1 VTPDKNRQLP
11 AAHPA
16 RAAELIDA
24 ALASVP
30 RSDQRRWG
38 SLYVRGLQTA
48 EGRKTVRAVANSV
61 GHRIEQNLNQFI
73 SKSPWEW
80 EPVRRALAE
89 HLQQIAQPRAW
100 VVHPLV
106 ISKLGAHSVGVE
118 QRFVAEL
125 GRVVNCQR
133 ATGVWLAADHFSCPV
148 DWRLDL
154 SDRWVG
160 HPERRRRAAIPEPVR
175 PESGPGHAVAML
187 TRMAERWALERRPV
201 VMDVRGAEAAQ
212 VCRSLIDHRLPFVV
226 RVDAPAQLL
235 DLRPGSGPGER
246 ATVRH
251 ADPAAELD
259 SRLRMQRLPVEWLDH
274 ATGTVRATAVGS
286 APVVLRDAR
295 RTRAADLVLLA
306 AWNDPGRRGP
316 GGYWLS
322 NLGRHPIGQLY
333 RTAQLSRRV
342 ERDQAEVGSGLGLRD
357 FEGRSFPGWHH
368 HMTMVSLAHA
378 VTLLPTTGADAV
390 RPAARVEPA
399 A

>member
-1 VTPDKNRQLP
+1 MTPDKNRQPP
-11 AAHPA
+11 AAQHA

-80 EPVRRALAE
+80 EPVRRTLAE
-89 HLQQIAQPRAW
+89 HLQQLARPRAW

-118 QRFVAEL
+118 ERFVAEL

-154 SDRWVG
+154 SERWAG

-175 PESGPGHAVAML
+175 PESGPQHAVAML
-187 TRMAERWALERRPV
+187 AAMAGRWGLERRPV
-201 VMDVRGAEAAQ
+201 VMDLRGAEAAP
-212 VCRSLIDHRLPFVV
+212 VCRALLAHRLPFVV
-226 RVDAPAQLL
+226 RIDPPARLPE
-235 DLRPGSGPGER
+235 LRPAER
-246 ATVRH
+246 AAVRCP
-251 ADPAAELD
+251 DPAAAWD
-259 SRLRMQRLPVEWLDH
+259 ARLRLRRLPVEWLDH
-274 ATGTVRATAVGS
+274 TTGAVRVTAVGS
-286 APVVLRDAR
+286 APVELADAPGDP
-295 RTRAADLVLLA
+295 ADLVLLA
-306 AWNDPGRRGP
+306 SWNDRGRPGS
-316 GGYWLS
+316 GGHWLS
-322 NLGRHPIGQLY
+322 NLGRHPVGQLY
-333 RTAQLSRRV
+333 RTARLSLRV

-378 VTLLPTTGADAV
+378 VTLLPAADAA
-390 RPAARVEPA
+390 RPAATAARVEPA